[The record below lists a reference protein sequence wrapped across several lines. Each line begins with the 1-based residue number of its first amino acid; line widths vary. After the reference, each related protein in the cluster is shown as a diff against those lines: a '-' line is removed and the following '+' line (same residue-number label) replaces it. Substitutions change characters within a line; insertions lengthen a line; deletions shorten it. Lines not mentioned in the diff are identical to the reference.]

1 MSNYLNTQLYKR
13 KVRDTTFMLWP
24 SCDWKKV
31 VSPCEIDGQSITV
44 YHVKVVKNVII
55 LEELKI

>member
-13 KVRDTTFMLWP
+13 KVRDTTFMLWL

-44 YHVKVVKNVII
+44 YQVKVVKNVII